1 MLKRKTND
9 QIIFE
14 FVMLLV
20 TLAYDA
26 SNRGK
31 KGKRAKVDK
40 LGRELVKRDI
50 LTIEQVET
58 LLMY

>member
-1 MLKRKTND
+1 MIKKKSND

-14 FVMLLV
+14 FVMLLLN
-20 TLAYDA
+20 LAYDY
-26 SNRGK
+26 SNRGR
-31 KGKRAKVDK
+31 KGKKAKLDK

>member
-1 MLKRKTND
+1 MIKRKTND

-14 FVMLLV
+14 FVMLLLN
-20 TLAYDA
+20 LAYDY
-26 SNRGK
+26 SNRGR
-31 KGKRAKVDK
+31 KGKKAKLDK

-50 LTIEQVET
+50 LSIEQVET